1 MKKLLIVIFC
11 AGITALALEAYAD
24 IQAPP
29 KGQYTNVRKLS
40 RGLANILY
48 SWTEL
53 PNSIVQLDERQEQAV
68 EVSVFGIVNGLE
80 RTGVR
85 LAYGLYEVVNFN
97 RPIYKD
103 SFRPP
108 YTNKRY
114 DPVAGYKE
122 FPGQIGFLSTV
133 DNVREGS
140 Y

>member
-1 MKKLLIVIFC
+1 MKKLLIVTFC
-11 AGITALALEAYAD
+11 LGMIAQAQAD

-29 KGQYTNVRKLS
+29 KGEYTNVRKLS
-40 RGLANILY
+40 RGLANIIY
-48 SWTEL
+48 GVTEL
-53 PNSIVQLDERQEQAV
+53 PNSVIRSHERQGQSTENV
-68 EVSVFGIVNGLE
+68 VFGIVQGLE

-85 LAYGLYEVVNFN
+85 LAYGLYEVVYFN

-108 YTNKRY
+108 YTSDRF
-114 DPVAGYKE
+114 DPIRGYEE

-133 DNVREGS
+133 DYVRQTT

>member
-11 AGITALALEAYAD
+11 VGIVSLAFAD

-29 KGQYTNVRKLS
+29 KNQYNNVRKLS

-53 PNSIVQLDERQEQAV
+53 PNSLIRLDERQGQTTEII
-68 EVSVFGIVNGLE
+68 VFGIVNGLE
-80 RTGVR
+80 RSGVR

-103 SFRPP
+103 TFRPP
-108 YTNKRY
+108 YTSKRY
-114 DPVAGYKE
+114 APVLGYEE
-122 FPGQIGFLSTV
+122 FPGQIGFLSTI
-133 DNVREGS
+133 DYSRQGS

>member
-1 MKKLLIVIFC
+1 VTFCLGIVS
-11 AGITALALEAYAD
+11 LAYAD

-29 KGQYTNVRKLS
+29 KSQYTNVRKLS
-40 RGLANILY
+40 RGLANVLY

-53 PNSIVQLDERQEQAV
+53 PNAIVQSNERQGQATENV
-68 EVSVFGIVNGLE
+68 VYGIVTGLE

-85 LAYGLYEVVNFN
+85 IAYGLYEVVNFN

-108 YTNKRY
+108 YASRKY
-114 DPVAGYKE
+114 APISGYEE

-133 DNVREGS
+133 NYVRQGT